1 MTISAKLRA
10 GLDEAMCHLNG
21 EPLRLTT
28 AAFKAD
34 PGTGGYKV
42 RGERDTLSDV
52 LEIAAQSINPD
63 DFVELERIVGDI
75 VTTRHLG
82 DAITVR

>member
-1 MTISAKLRA
+1 MTTNAKLRA
-10 GLDEAMCHLNG
+10 GVDEALCHLHG
-21 EPLRLTT
+21 EPLRLVT
-28 AAFKAD
+28 AAVKAD
-34 PGTGGYKV
+34 PCAYKV
-42 RGERDTLSDV
+42 RGERETLSDV